1 MASAQRWMVLV
12 AALLAASAAAAA
24 DIATITRGSE
34 VDLERHLVPGKLVL
48 FDFYAEWCGPCRALE
63 PELKRLAERHA
74 DSLALRKVDIV
85 DWSSPVSRQHRISS
99 VPHLKLY
106 GPDGEV
112 LAQGS
117 PGGVLNVLERRLRG
131 VTGGHGVPARER
143 PPGWPLAAL
152 VALLAVAAFVL
163 LRRPARSPAAAPAP
177 PPAAPVDADGDPAV
191 WFVMIQGAL
200 EGPYTV
206 AQLGDLRRRRL
217 VDGGAGVR
225 RRGDA
230 SWTRLDDLLG

>member
-1 MASAQRWMVLV
+1 MV
-12 AALLAASAAAAA
+12 ATLAATAAAAA

-34 VDLERHLVPGKLVL
+34 VDLERHLVPGKMVL

-85 DWSSPVSRQHRISS
+85 DWSSPVSRQHGISS

-112 LAQGS
+112 LAQGDA
-117 PGGVLNVLERRLRG
+117 GRVLGVLERRL
-131 VTGGHGVPARER
+131 GGASAGPSSAARER
-143 PPGWPLAAL
+143 PPRWPLVAL

-163 LRRPARSPAAAPAP
+163 LRRPARASAPAP
-177 PPAAPVDADGDPAV
+177 PPPAPVAAGGDPAV

-200 EGPYTV
+200 DGPYTV
-206 AQLGDLRRRRL
+206 AQLDDLRRRRL
-217 VDGGAGVR
+217 VDGEVGVR

-230 SWTRLDDLLG
+230 SWTRLDDLLD